1 MENVES
7 FINDR
12 RLSQEFRQ
20 KTFCGFK
27 TSDVKKELLKQLTS
41 SKIEGALYFTAEL
54 ICSGDF
60 TSLWETIFAFY
71 SRYIHI
77 GNVKLAIL
85 IDRSFT
91 KFRTIA
97 RNGYSQCELNMRN
110 CQHIRKIFCQLVCV
124 LCVTKRKHCLVEQ
137 KISRTDFEMTHLTEK
152 LQAPTIEVSLQD
164 GDPMELLI
172 AVNEMSYHIRKRDAI
187 SAIYWVEWI
196 LEYDAM
202 RTSKKDKL
210 ICARRSDMEVQPKY
224 QVEPIWIV
232 WELLLNICD
241 GGTAVSDDPL
251 NIAGTAKL
259 QQKVIQSL
267 LNMFCASYS
276 VPRKRK
282 YMIYIAVSIL
292 TEAIDYEQAL
302 LNEKQI
308 VESVIANVNDIY
320 LRIKNSQGNEV
331 GGGPVEQS
339 NESNESNQGPRG
351 VVARV
356 SDKEINLHKT
366 IARLDAVNAFSETF
380 IPRIPNNF

>member
-20 KTFCGFK
+20 KTFSGFK

-54 ICSGDF
+54 VCSGDF

-152 LQAPTIEVSLQD
+152 LQAPTIEVSLKD

-172 AVNEMSYHIRKRDAI
+172 SVNEMSYHIRKRDAI

-232 WELLLNICD
+232 WELLLNISD
-241 GGTAVSDDPL
+241 GTAAIDENIAGGTA
-251 NIAGTAKL
+251 TL

-292 TEAIDYEQAL
+292 TETIDYEQAL

-320 LRIKNSQGNEV
+320 LRIKNSQSKEV
-331 GGGPVEQS
+331 GGAVEQS
-339 NESNESNQGPRG
+339 KESNQGKIG
-351 VVARV
+351 MSEGIARI

-380 IPRIPNNF
+380 IPRIPNKF